1 MSEQTTPTAEASVAT
16 VINSVREFL
25 EKFEA
30 NTDPAFWIKLVEEE
44 MKELIEAAEAFN
56 ENDTHETRVHM
67 LKEVSD
73 LAYVWAGFTIT
84 LDALVSKGENEI
96 TDEERDFF
104 IAAAILGSQV
114 QHMFLQIAPLYTTHA
129 RNEAFARVHAS
140 NMSKLDDE
148 GKPIKREDGKVMKG
162 PNYKPPVLDD
172 LIVMPARVLN

>member
-16 VINSVREFL
+16 VINSVREFI

-44 MKELIEAAEAFN
+44 MKELIEAAFNFN

-67 LKEVSD
+67 LKEVTD

-84 LDALVSKGENEI
+84 LDALVDKGEGEV
-96 TDEERDFF
+96 TDEEQSLF
-104 IAAAILGSQV
+104 IQAAALGAQV
-114 QHMFLQIAPLYTTHA
+114 QHMFLQVVPLYTIHA

-140 NMSKLDDE
+140 NMSKLDDD

-172 LIVMPARVLN
+172 LVPVPNRVLN